1 MNSLYKKNIHL
12 FFLNKIILIL
22 IVFVFLFFCFELV
35 NYDKAK
41 NPDIHNYISNYERAS
56 WTYDIGFEYFQSFLR
71 DFVNLDF
78 DGFWIVTL
86 VLLTSL
92 FLFNVRN
99 LPQLTVFI
107 INYTFL
113 SVAIGTQVRY
123 FLSVFLFISCFRY
136 LEGRLKNTG
145 LIFSCLVHYGSF
157 VLLGLVIINS
167 TLQRY
172 IVPFVKY
179 RLVFYVVIV
188 VSYFTIS
195 PLVEFLLP
203 YTRFD
208 YYLNSKYMESKSLF
222 SFLYAVISMFFLM
235 ELIIKANVNK
245 SFFSKK
251 ELDLVLYSL
260 LLISCVIAFSS
271 IAVLSGRILLVYI
284 VFEVFLADV
293 IYKSNK
299 VYYFIFLILIFAKAI
314 PVFISMI

>member
-12 FFLNKIILIL
+12 FFLNKMILIL
-22 IVFVFLFFCFELV
+22 IVFVFLFFCFEFV
-35 NYDKAK
+35 NYDKAE

-78 DGFWIVTL
+78 DSFWIVTL

-136 LEGRLKNTG
+136 LEGRLKKTG
-145 LIFSCLVHYGSF
+145 LILSCLVHYGSF

-167 TLQRY
+167 TMKRY
-172 IVPFVKY
+172 IVPLVKY
-179 RLVFYVVIV
+179 RLIFYVVIV

-195 PLVEFLLP
+195 PLVEFLVP

-208 YYLNSKYMESKSLF
+208 YYLNSKYMESKSFF

-235 ELIIKANVNK
+235 ELIIKVNINK
-245 SFFSKK
+245 GFFSKK
-251 ELDLVLYSL
+251 ELELVLYSL

-299 VYYFIFLILIFAKAI
+299 VYYFIFLTLIFAKAI